1 MKKNKVKIIAEAGVN
16 HNGSIKLAKKLIDC
30 ASKMGADYVKFQTFE
45 ADDIATESAPKAY
58 YQKIN
63 TRKGETQYQMLKR
76 LELSK
81 KDHVIL
87 KKYCKKRKINFL
99 SSCFSISSFN
109 FLHKIGLKTIKIP
122 SGEINNV
129 PFLEH
134 IGKYKKEIILSSGM
148 SSLLEV
154 SKAIK
159 ILLEAG
165 TPKKNLTIL
174 HCNTEYPTPLQ
185 NINLKA
191 MNTIKEKFGVKVGY
205 SDHSEG
211 NIVSI
216 AATTLGAS
224 VIEKH
229 FTLNKSS
236 KGPDHKA
243 SLNISELKAMIQ
255 NIRDTEVLLGKSEKK
270 PSKGEMQNIKI
281 VRKSI
286 VAKKQIAK
294 GEIFNEENITTK
306 RPDTGISA
314 KNWHKILGKKSK
326 FNFKKDEQIKIK

>member
-1 MKKNKVKIIAEAGVN
+1 MKKNKVKIIAEDGVN
-16 HNGSIKLAKKLIDC
+16 HNGSIKLAKKLVDC

-45 ADDIATESAPKAY
+45 ADDLATESAPKAY

-174 HCNTEYPTPLQ
+174 HCNTEYPTPFSDV
-185 NINLKA
+185 NLKA
-191 MNTIKEKFGVKVGY
+191 MSLLKEKFQCEVGY
-205 SDHSEG
+205 SDHT
-211 NIVSI
+211 NSI
-216 AATTLGAS
+216 AVPIAAVALGAR

-229 FTLNKSS
+229 LTLNKNM

-243 SLNISELKAMIQ
+243 SIEPKDFKNMVKSIRNIETS
-255 NIRDTEVLLGKSEKK
+255 LGIKKKFISKSEKK
-270 PSKGEMQNIKI
+270 NILI
-281 VRKSI
+281 ARPSI
-286 VAKKQIAK
+286 VAKEKIFK
-294 GEIFNEENITTK
+294 GEVFTEKNLTVK
-306 RPDTGISA
+306 RPGDGISPMRW
-314 KNWHKILGKKSK
+314 NKILGKKAK
-326 FNFKKDEQIKIK
+326 QNFRK